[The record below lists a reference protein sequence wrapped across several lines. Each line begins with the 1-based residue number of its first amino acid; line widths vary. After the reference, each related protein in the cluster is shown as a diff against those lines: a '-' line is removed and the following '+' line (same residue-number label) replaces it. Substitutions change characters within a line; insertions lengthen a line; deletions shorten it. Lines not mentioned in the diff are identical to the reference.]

1 MGLTERH
8 WFENEDAP
16 ENYEWALEDAVV
28 SNSHTNEK
36 YEDQKASGAWNFVC
50 YNPNYSPFDGSPSK
64 LYECTN
70 CGYTTGSATKYCPVC
85 GSKNQP

>member
-8 WFENEDAP
+8 WFENEDVP
-16 ENYEWALEDAVV
+16 ENYEWALEDAVYT
-28 SNSHTNEK
+28 SRINKKFE
-36 YEDQKASGAWNFVC
+36 EQKTSGAWRFVC
-50 YNPNYSPFDGSPSK
+50 YNPNYSPFDGGPDK

-70 CGYTTGSATKYCPVC
+70 CGHMTGSKTKYCPVC